1 MNLSG
6 YNQLEQLSVGQLNEL
21 EVALHDIL
29 KGYYSIDKIYIV
41 GSFVFGLD
49 KASDIDIVVCVPED
63 EWTVKYNEID
73 IKGTDY
79 MFSTIFSGLASRL
92 LGKEIQLM
100 PNNDGAFWTDSLKQI
115 DPPIYDLT
123 LRRWYNKTPG
133 GRWNNW
139 ILRQGEVVTAVDR
152 DSDEGKRLAIEHNKT
167 NTEWTQY
174 RLDNGEEVWD
184 IGGNKIVKLDQ
195 FFSAPETVDEI
206 LGTFEECINDLGIDL
221 TQYTYI
227 EPSAGDGC
235 ILERLPK
242 ERRIGIDLE
251 PRHDEVISSD
261 FLEWLPGDGKYI
273 TLGNPPFGVRGDMI
287 VKFVRHASKFS
298 DVIGLGV
305 PDYFKMDV
313 DGMEM
318 VCNKQ
323 LSDNKYRLVDG
334 TETPIPIRMHFQVW
348 VKTNIHA
355 HV

>member
-1 MNLSG
+1 M
-6 YNQLEQLSVGQLNEL
+6 
-21 EVALHDIL
+21 
-29 KGYYSIDKIYIV
+29 
-41 GSFVFGLD
+41 
-49 KASDIDIVVCVPED
+49 
-63 EWTVKYNEID
+63 
-73 IKGTDY
+73 
-79 MFSTIFSGLASRL
+79 
-92 LGKEIQLM
+92 
-100 PNNDGAFWTDSLKQI
+100 
-115 DPPIYDLT
+115 
-123 LRRWYNKTPG
+123 
-133 GRWNNW
+133 
-139 ILRQGEVVTAVDR
+139 RQGEVVTAVDR

-167 NTEWTQY
+167 SNEWTQY

-184 IGGNKIVKLDQ
+184 IGDNKIVKLDQ
-195 FFSAPETVDEI
+195 FFSAPATVDEI

-261 FLEWLPGDGKYI
+261 FLEWLPEDGKYI

-287 VKFVRHASKFS
+287 VKFVQHASKFS
-298 DVIGLGV
+298 DVIALGV

-334 TETPIPIRMHFQVW
+334 TATAIPIRMHFQIW
-348 VKTNIHA
+348 VRTNM